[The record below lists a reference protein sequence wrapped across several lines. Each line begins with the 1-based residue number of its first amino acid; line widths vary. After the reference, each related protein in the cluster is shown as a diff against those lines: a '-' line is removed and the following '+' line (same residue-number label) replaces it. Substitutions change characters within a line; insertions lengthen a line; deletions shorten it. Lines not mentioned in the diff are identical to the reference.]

1 MADNTDIFAP
11 DFKEQPFWWDAAPR
25 PVLPQHPVPAQV
37 DVAIV
42 GSGHTGLVAALT
54 LARAGRRVAVFDA
67 DDAGQGASSRNAGY
81 VGRSLKHSFGELIER
96 HGLQR
101 AIDVYRDMR
110 AAFDWVFSLVEQEQI
125 ACKLVHC
132 GRFVGALSA
141 RQHESMAREYALRE
155 RHLGE
160 PFEMLSRAGQGRELG
175 SDYYCGGAIIP
186 DHGSFHPGLYH
197 LGLLERTL
205 SAGVELHARTPVTAI
220 RRDSDGFTVQ
230 SGRGAVAA
238 RDVLVAANGYV
249 DKAAPWLR
257 RRLVP
262 FHGYMVAT
270 EPLPPERIER
280 ILPRSRT
287 VIEFH
292 HNIFFLRRSPD
303 GERLLFGGYTGGPVP
318 DLKGMA
324 TRLHAALRR
333 IVPDLA
339 GVRLSHAWTGKCAG
353 TFDLYPH
360 IGLHDGVHHAL
371 GYCFAG
377 VPMGSWMGLKAALK
391 IMGAKDAGTA
401 FDGLPFRTLPLYT
414 GNPWFVPLVMKFY
427 DWQDRRSL

>member
-1 MADNTDIFAP
+1 MAGDTEIFAP
-11 DFKEQPFWWDAAPR
+11 DFKEQPFWWEAAPR
-25 PVLPQHPVPAQV
+25 PVLPHHPVPAQV

-67 DDAGQGASSRNAGY
+67 GDAGQGASSRNAGY
-81 VGRSLKHSFGELIER
+81 VGRSLKHGFGELVER
-96 HGLQR
+96 HGLER
-101 AIDVYRDMR
+101 ATAVYRDMR

-132 GRFVGALSA
+132 GRFVGALSPK
-141 RQHESMAREYALRE
+141 QYESMAREYQLRE

-160 PFEMLSRAGQGRELG
+160 PFEMLSRADQARELG

-197 LGLLERTL
+197 LGLLDRAL
-205 SAGVELHARTPVTAI
+205 SAGVELHARTAVTGLH
-220 RRDSDGFTVQ
+220 RDGDGFTVE
-230 SGRGAVAA
+230 SARGVTKA

-249 DKAAPWLR
+249 DKAVPWLR

-270 EPLPPERIER
+270 EPLARERIER
-280 ILPRSRT
+280 ILPKSRT

-292 HNIFFLRRSPD
+292 HNIFFLRRAPD

-318 DLKGMA
+318 SLKAMA
-324 TRLHAALRR
+324 TRLHAALLRML
-333 IVPDLA
+333 PDLA
-339 GVRLSHAWTGKCAG
+339 GVRFSHAWTGKCAG

-360 IGLHDGVHHAL
+360 IGVHDGMHFAL

-391 IMGAKDAGTA
+391 IMRLPDATTA
-401 FDGLPFRTLPLYT
+401 FDGLPFPTLPLYT
-414 GNPWFVPLVMKFY
+414 GNPWFVPLVMRFY